1 MTGPH
6 PDISIVIPVHNS
18 LKTVTKCLDSL
29 AALDHPSY
37 EVIMIDDGSTD
48 GTAEA
53 CESYDGVTV
62 IRLEKGGPS
71 RARNVGVHTARG
83 EFIAFTD
90 GDCVA
95 DRHWLTE
102 LEKGFASPNVAGV
115 GGDQRSPEDETE
127 KGRHIQEFL
136 KTIGFLTDYIKTDRE
151 MKETVH
157 NPTCNSAYRKS
168 ILEEVGGF
176 DETLWPSED
185 VELDLKIRRLGYKL
199 LYNPAAV
206 VGHYRPTTY
215 GGLARMMRRY
225 GASQWPLF
233 RKYGFFRRIYY
244 APLALVVGVACFAAM
259 LLWKPWI
266 WPVVLL
272 PLPILFLYF
281 YMKTREW
288 PKSAL
293 FFLLFF
299 VTLTNWNWGFFT
311 GYRYRPGA

>member
-1 MTGPH
+1 MRGPH
-6 PDISIVIPVHNS
+6 PSISVVIPVHNT
-18 LKTVTKCLDSL
+18 LKTIGRCLDSL

-37 EVIMIDDGSTD
+37 EVIVIDDGSTD

-62 IRLEKGGPS
+62 IRVEKGGPS
-71 RARNVGVHTARG
+71 RARNVGIHAARG

-90 GDCVA
+90 GDCVV
-95 DRHWLTE
+95 DPRWLTE
-102 LEKGFASPNVAGV
+102 LEKGFDAPDVAGV
-115 GGDQRSPEDETE
+115 GGDQKSPEDETE
-127 KGRHIQEFL
+127 QGRRIQEFL
-136 KTIGFLTDYIKTDRE
+136 KTIGFMTDYIKTNAD
-151 MKETVH
+151 MKETAH

-168 ILEEVGGF
+168 VLEEVGGF
-176 DETLWPSED
+176 DENLWPAED
-185 VELDLKIRRLGYKL
+185 VELDLKIRRRGYKL

-215 GGLARMMRRY
+215 GGFARMMRRY

-233 RKYGFFRRIYY
+233 RKYGFFRKLYY
-244 APLALVVGVACFAAM
+244 APLALIVAVAFFAAM
-259 LLWKPWI
+259 IIWKPWT
-266 WPVVLL
+266 WPLILL

-288 PKSAL
+288 TKSAL
-293 FFLLFF
+293 FFFLFF

-311 GYRYRPGA
+311 GYRYRPGG